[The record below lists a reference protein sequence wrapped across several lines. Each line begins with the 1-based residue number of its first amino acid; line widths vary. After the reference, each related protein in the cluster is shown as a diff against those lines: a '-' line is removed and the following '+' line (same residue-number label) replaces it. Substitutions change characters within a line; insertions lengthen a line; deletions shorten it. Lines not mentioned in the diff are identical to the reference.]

1 MVQLSRLRGFFF
13 FFLFFLVGGRPP
25 GSILGGGRAPRGSS
39 THHHNH
45 ARALLLLPFVHAQ
58 ALSTPPTRLRQRSTR
73 RSAAST
79 AAPTQSNA
87 YRLASAASVAAWSA
101 CAVTA
106 LSRHP
111 TLALPAAH
119 ARLSILQALTPLP
132 LLTASFEAAPDD
144 RTVQLG
150 LAAASAWLCAAV
162 VFAPRF
168 TATAAARAPG
178 LAHMAHSAAITY
190 PAPLRAVAAAV
201 HAGAALLCGAAYASS
216 PNTKR
221 SSQSTVW
228 RGVAAPSRAGRSSRR
243 WRRSRSRRCRRCW
256 AGASRGPLAL
266 FQCSTR
272 RLRSRSRPR
281 IKRVLRRGVARA
293 AAAHWVAVG
302 AKLVWNAIASAS
314 STPRRSRGR
323 SRRSPRAALDGG
335 WRAGRLDGADV
346 AVHVPARP
354 SRSSTPRSIAEV
366 GRRGVLAPRSHAHHD
381 HARCV
386 RRRCRWARRSRSHR
400 KKVASD
406 EPGPRDE
413 QRSRLREL

>member
-1 MVQLSRLRGFFF
+1 MRASLLVLLSVR
-13 FFLFFLVGGRPP
+13 
-25 GSILGGGRAPRGSS
+25 
-39 THHHNH
+39 
-45 ARALLLLPFVHAQ
+45 AQ
-58 ALSTPPTRLRQRSTR
+58 ALTTPPKRLRQRSK
-73 RSAAST
+73 SGNAAST
-79 AAPTQSNA
+79 APQEQGNNA

-201 HAGAALLCGAAYASS
+201 HGGAALLCGAAYASS
-216 PNTKR
+216 PPTKGR
-221 SSQSTVW
+221 TPSTVW
-228 RGVAAPSRAGRSSRR
+228 RGIAAAFAGWALIAAVAPFPLATLPTMLGRRLSRAF
-243 WRRSRSRRCRRCW
+243 
-256 AGASRGPLAL
+256 GAFSLLYAAAALAL
-266 FQCSTR
+266 ATADQ
-272 RLRSRSRPR
+272 
-281 IKRVLRRGVARA
+281 KVLRRGVARA

-302 AKLVWNAIASAS
+302 AKLVVERNCLREFYPAAFSRPVASL
-314 STPRRSRGR
+314 
-323 SRRSPRAALDGG
+323 AALGTFAAALFVA
-335 WRAGRLDGADV
+335 AGRREDDY
-346 AVHVPARP
+346 
-354 SRSSTPRSIAEV
+354 
-366 GRRGVLAPRSHAHHD
+366 RR
-381 HARCV
+381 
-386 RRRCRWARRSRSHR
+386 
-400 KKVASD
+400 
-406 EPGPRDE
+406 
-413 QRSRLREL
+413 

>member
-1 MVQLSRLRGFFF
+1 MRVSLLILLS
-13 FFLFFLVGGRPP
+13 
-25 GSILGGGRAPRGSS
+25 
-39 THHHNH
+39 
-45 ARALLLLPFVHAQ
+45 VHAQ
-58 ALSTPPTRLRQRSTR
+58 ALAPPPTKLRQRSKSR
-73 RSAAST
+73 NAGST
-79 AAPTQSNA
+79 ARQEQGNNA

-111 TLALPAAH
+111 TLALPEAH

-162 VFAPRF
+162 VFAPHF

-221 SSQSTVW
+221 NSQSPVW
-228 RGVAAPSRAGRSSRR
+228 CGVAAAFMGWALVAALAPFPLATLPTMLGRRLSRAF
-243 WRRSRSRRCRRCW
+243 
-256 AGASRGPLAL
+256 GAFSVLYAAAALSLATSD
-266 FQCSTR
+266 Q
-272 RLRSRSRPR
+272 
-281 IKRVLRRGVARA
+281 KVLRRGVARA

-302 AKLVWNAIASAS
+302 AKLVVERNCLREFYPAAFSRPVASV
-314 STPRRSRGR
+314 
-323 SRRSPRAALDGG
+323 AALGTF
-335 WRAGRLDGADV
+335 AAALFV
-346 AVHVPARP
+346 AA
-354 SRSSTPRSIAEV
+354 
-366 GRRGVLAPRSHAHHD
+366 
-381 HARCV
+381 
-386 RRRCRWARRSRSHR
+386 RRREDDRR
-400 KKVASD
+400 
-406 EPGPRDE
+406 
-413 QRSRLREL
+413 

>member
-1 MVQLSRLRGFFF
+1 MRV
-13 FFLFFLVGGRPP
+13 
-25 GSILGGGRAPRGSS
+25 
-39 THHHNH
+39 N
-45 ARALLLLPFVHAQ
+45 LLLLLSVNAE
-58 ALSTPPTRLRQRSTR
+58 ALATPPTRRHRRSTR
-73 RSAAST
+73 RNAAST
-79 AAPTQSNA
+79 TELKNNNA

-150 LAAASAWLCAAV
+150 IAAASAWLCAAV

-190 PAPLRAVAAAV
+190 PAPLRAVAATV

-221 SSQSTVW
+221 NLQSPVW
-228 RGVAAPSRAGRSSRR
+228 RGVALAFAGWALIAAVAPFPLATLPTMLGRRLSRAFGAFSVLYAAAALSLASSD
-243 WRRSRSRRCRRCW
+243 
-256 AGASRGPLAL
+256 
-266 FQCSTR
+266 Q
-272 RLRSRSRPR
+272 
-281 IKRVLRRGVARA
+281 KVLRRGVARA

-302 AKLVWNAIASAS
+302 AKLVVERNCLREFYPAAFSRPVASL
-314 STPRRSRGR
+314 
-323 SRRSPRAALDGG
+323 AALGTFAAALFVATRGNGRDG
-335 WRAGRLDGADV
+335 
-346 AVHVPARP
+346 
-354 SRSSTPRSIAEV
+354 
-366 GRRGVLAPRSHAHHD
+366 
-381 HARCV
+381 V
-386 RRRCRWARRSRSHR
+386 R
-400 KKVASD
+400 
-406 EPGPRDE
+406 
-413 QRSRLREL
+413 

>member
-1 MVQLSRLRGFFF
+1 MHLTHDTAMR
-13 FFLFFLVGGRPP
+13 
-25 GSILGGGRAPRGSS
+25 RAV
-39 THHHNH
+39 
-45 ARALLLLPFVHAQ
+45 LLLPFVHAQ
-58 ALSTPPTRLRQRSTR
+58 ALSTPPTRPRQRSTR

-79 AAPTQSNA
+79 AASTQSNA

-132 LLTASFEAAPDD
+132 LLTASFEAAPYD

-190 PAPLRAVAAAV
+190 PAPLRAVAATV

-216 PNTKR
+216 PPTKGR
-221 SSQSTVW
+221 APSPVW
-228 RGVAAPSRAGRSSRR
+228 RGVAAAFAGWAIVAAIAPFPLATLPTMLGRRLSRAF
-243 WRRSRSRRCRRCW
+243 
-256 AGASRGPLAL
+256 GAFSVLYAAAALSLATSD
-266 FQCSTR
+266 Q
-272 RLRSRSRPR
+272 
-281 IKRVLRRGVARA
+281 KVLRRGVARA

-302 AKLVWNAIASAS
+302 AKLVVERNCLREFYPAAFSRPVASL
-314 STPRRSRGR
+314 
-323 SRRSPRAALDGG
+323 AALGTFAAALFVATRGDG
-335 WRAGRLDGADV
+335 RDG
-346 AVHVPARP
+346 
-354 SRSSTPRSIAEV
+354 
-366 GRRGVLAPRSHAHHD
+366 
-381 HARCV
+381 V
-386 RRRCRWARRSRSHR
+386 R
-400 KKVASD
+400 
-406 EPGPRDE
+406 
-413 QRSRLREL
+413 